1 MFSYL
6 KLSHS
11 ALSISASAITVVGFF
26 STITSPV
33 VAQRALCPRPKLE
46 GSTNF
51 SRVPRN
57 VLNAAR
63 RAAGNAQLSSRR
75 ETTAHETYEISGV
88 PHRGAIARPVG
99 GVNQLL

>member
-6 KLSHS
+6 KLSYW
-11 ALSISASAITVVGFF
+11 ALSISASAITVVGIF

-33 VAQRALCPRPKLE
+33 VAQRALCPPPELE
-46 GSTNF
+46 ESTNF

-63 RAAGNAQLSSRR
+63 RAAGNAQLS
-75 ETTAHETYEISGV
+75 A
-88 PHRGAIARPVG
+88 
-99 GVNQLL
+99 LLLL